1 MAVVRQR
8 LFFSFVVE
16 GKASGHKNAGS
27 CGHLSWP
34 SIFLAG
40 PQKGFRHILK
50 RDSKRMLRA
59 MAETLLDQ
67 LLDDIHRDG
76 DHAGQTAGKDLVT
89 ALRGSD
95 WLGAWNALD
104 RMDALEIGHIP
115 DDEPQVQT
123 GWKVRKPKQQ

>member
-1 MAVVRQR
+1 MDQR
-8 LFFSFVVE
+8 TLEACVLCLGQVF
-16 GKASGHKNAGS
+16 
-27 CGHLSWP
+27 
-34 SIFLAG
+34 FLAG
-40 PQKGFRHILK
+40 PQKGFRHVLK

-67 LLDDIHRDG
+67 LLDDIQRDG

-95 WLGAWNALD
+95 WQGAWQALD
-104 RMDALEIGHIP
+104 CMNALEIGHIP
-115 DDEPQVQT
+115 DDEPQERT

>member
-1 MAVVRQR
+1 MDTRTLEACVICLGQV
-8 LFFSFVVE
+8 FE
-16 GKASGHKNAGS
+16 
-27 CGHLSWP
+27 
-34 SIFLAG
+34 LAG
-40 PQKGFRHILK
+40 PQKGFRHALK

-67 LLDDIHRDG
+67 LLDDIQRDG

-104 RMDALEIGHIP
+104 RMNALEIGHIP
-115 DDEPQVQT
+115 DDEPQERT

>member
-16 GKASGHKNAGS
+16 GKQVDTRTLEAVVLCLGQVF
-27 CGHLSWP
+27 
-34 SIFLAG
+34 FLAG
-40 PQKGFRHILK
+40 PQKGFRHVLK

-59 MAETLLDQ
+59 MAEPLLDQ

-95 WLGAWNALD
+95 WQGAWTALD

-115 DDEPQVQT
+115 DDEPQERT
-123 GWKVRKPKQQ
+123 GWKVRKPKHQ